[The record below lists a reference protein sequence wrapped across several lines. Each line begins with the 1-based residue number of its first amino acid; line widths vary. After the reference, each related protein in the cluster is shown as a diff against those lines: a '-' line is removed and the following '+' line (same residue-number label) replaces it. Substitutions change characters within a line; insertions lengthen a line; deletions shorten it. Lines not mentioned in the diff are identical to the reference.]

1 MMRHILF
8 LYDKDEIMFHKNP
21 CTENVSR
28 CDSPN
33 LCNVSNLHS
42 DTRNG
47 ASKLYTQ
54 SEKKLEKIEKLSKN
68 DVIEILE
75 RKKLELSYVSEHIN
89 SAMKNFD
96 NIVVS
101 QGEDSAPAVHM
112 AKKIEQFTQ
121 LMTKIEDDITFLEVR
136 LSELS

>member
-1 MMRHILF
+1 
-8 LYDKDEIMFHKNP
+8 MFHKNP

-47 ASKLYTQ
+47 ASKLYAQ

-68 DVIEILE
+68 DVVELLE
-75 RKKLELSYVSEHIN
+75 RKKLELPYVKEHVN

-121 LMTKIEDDITFLEVR
+121 LMTKINEDTELLEIR
-136 LSELS
+136 LSELR

>member
-1 MMRHILF
+1 
-8 LYDKDEIMFHKNP
+8 MFHKNP

-47 ASKLYTQ
+47 ASKLYAQ

-68 DVIEILE
+68 DVVELLE
-75 RKKLELSYVSEHIN
+75 RKKLEFPYVAEHVN

-121 LMTKIEDDITFLEVR
+121 LMTKIDEDTELLEIR

>member
-1 MMRHILF
+1 
-8 LYDKDEIMFHKNP
+8 MFHKNP

-47 ASKLYTQ
+47 ASKLYAQ

-68 DVIEILE
+68 DVVELLE
-75 RKKLELSYVSEHIN
+75 RKKLERPYVSKHIN

-121 LMTKIEDDITFLEVR
+121 LMTKIDEDTELLEIR

>member
-1 MMRHILF
+1 MLF

-47 ASKLYTQ
+47 ASILYAQ

-75 RKKLELSYVSEHIN
+75 RKKLERPYVSEHIN

-121 LMTKIEDDITFLEVR
+121 LMTKIDEDTELLEIR

>member
-1 MMRHILF
+1 
-8 LYDKDEIMFHKNP
+8 MFHKNP

-28 CDSPN
+28 CDNPN

-47 ASKLYTQ
+47 ALKLYAQ
-54 SEKKLEKIEKLSKN
+54 SEKKLEKIEKLSKT
-68 DVIEILE
+68 DVVELLE
-75 RKKLELSYVSEHIN
+75 RKKIELPYVSEHIN

-112 AKKIEQFTQ
+112 AKKIEKFNQ
-121 LMTKIEDDITFLEVR
+121 LMTKIDEDTELLEIR

>member
-1 MMRHILF
+1 MMRHMLF

-47 ASKLYTQ
+47 ASKLYAQ

-68 DVIEILE
+68 DVVELLE
-75 RKKLELSYVSEHIN
+75 RKKLELPYVKEHVN

-121 LMTKIEDDITFLEVR
+121 LMTKIDEDTELLEIR